1 MHLRLVILAIGALS
15 AALLGGTPVLA
26 ETVRITV
33 TDQKNV
39 LLEDAVVVAIP
50 LSSKPRSRAQP
61 RPQVIDQINK
71 EFVPLVKGIQTNT
84 PVVFPNKDNIRHHL
98 YSFSSPKKFE
108 LPLYAGIPA
117 NPVIFDKP
125 GIVVLGCNIHDWMLA
140 YVYVTDSPY
149 YGATGKE
156 GTVDIEGLAVEEYEV
171 QAWHPGLVSPDGIA
185 KTRLRVNAMQT
196 ATASLQLVVKPIT
209 RGRRAPR
216 AGGGG
221 YR

>member
-1 MHLRLVILAIGALS
+1 MHLRLVIVAIGALS

-26 ETVRITV
+26 GTVRIMV

-39 LLEDAVVVAIP
+39 PLEDAVVVAIP

-98 YSFSSPKKFE
+98 YSFSAPKKFE
-108 LPLYAGIPA
+108 LPLYAGVPA

-125 GIVVLGCNIHDWMLA
+125 GIVVLGCNIHDWMLG

-156 GTVDIEGLAVEEYEV
+156 GTVDIEGLVAEEYEV
-171 QAWHPGLVSPDGIA
+171 QAWHPGLVSPEGIA
-185 KTRLRVNAMQT
+185 KMRLRVNATQA

-209 RGRRAPR
+209 RARRAPR
-216 AGGGG
+216 SGGGG